1 MPLPSARQTFFLIAA
16 ACCCSM
22 IAALIMQHM
31 LEMEPC
37 PLCISQRIFVILAG
51 IAALIAGLHNPA
63 NIGNKLYSLSGII
76 FSIVGGGI
84 STRHVWIQ
92 NLPED
97 QVPTCGPG
105 LSYMFE
111 TLPLADALTLLFAG
125 DGNCAEVSWQFLGLT
140 IPGWTL
146 IFFIGLAAIFT
157 WQFRR
162 KGD

>member
-1 MPLPSARQTFFLIAA
+1 MPLPSARQTFFIIAA
-16 ACCCSM
+16 ACCSMM

-37 PLCISQRIFVILAG
+37 PLCISQRVFVILAG
-51 IAALIAGLHNPA
+51 AVALIAGLHNPA
-63 NIGNKLYSLSGII
+63 NIGNKLYNLSGII
-76 FSIVGGGI
+76 FSLVGGGI
-84 STRHVWIQ
+84 STRHVWLQ

-111 TLPLADALTLLFAG
+111 TLPLADALALLFAG

-146 IFFIGLAAIFT
+146 VCFIGLTVIFT
-157 WQFRR
+157 LQLIR
-162 KGD
+162 KEG